1 MVRRG
6 APPDVLLRICATVGE
21 HRLLLIIVT
30 TTTPLITPTPAHAA
44 MTQIF
49 YSRESWQSLSLCL
62 SDD

>member
-1 MVRRG
+1 MVRRR

-21 HRLLLIIVT
+21 YGLLLTMVT
-30 TTTPLITPTPAHAA
+30 ITTLLITPTPAHAA

-49 YSRESWQSLSLCL
+49 YSRESRQSLSLCL